1 MHAVIPSP
9 TQGVWYLGPF
19 PLRAYALCIIAGII
33 LAVRMGEKRY
43 AARGGEEG
51 VVLDIAAWAV
61 PFGIVG
67 GRIYHVVTSPGPY
80 FGEGGSPVKALYIWQ
95 GGLGIWGAVALG
107 ALGAYIGARRR
118 GVYLPPLADALA
130 PGILAAQALGRW
142 GNYFNNELFGRP
154 TDLPWALKIYEW
166 DQSAGQ
172 ALRDSTTG
180 APIVDPDGP
189 FHPTFLYES
198 LWNAAG
204 VALLLWADRRFRLG
218 HGRLFALYIAVYTS
232 GRLWIEALRIDE
244 ATKVLGLRINIWT
257 SIIVLVGAI
266 VAFVVVTR
274 RKPGR
279 DGVLVRPVAD
289 PSDDEPDLMADLK
302 DDAKDAKDDAKDA
315 SDAEAADAKVKDAL
329 AGDSPVEK
337 TPDAGK
343 RPGAAD
349 AADDEAE
356 DPSDGGTDNDPDGKT
371 DEKPSADDSAA
382 DTSSRSAIN

>member
-1 MHAVIPSP
+1 VTAAAAGAVLHAVIPSP

-61 PFGIVG
+61 PFGIIG
-67 GRIYHVVTSPGPY
+67 GRIYHVVTTPGPY
-80 FGEGGSPVKALYIWQ
+80 FGEGGRPVTALYIWQ

-130 PGILAAQALGRW
+130 PGVLAAQALGRW
-142 GNYFNNELFGRP
+142 GNYFNNELYGRP

-166 DQSAGQ
+166 DQSAGR
-172 ALRDSTTG
+172 AVLDDAG
-180 APIVDPDGP
+180 APKVNPDGP

-198 LWNAAG
+198 LWSAAG
-204 VALLLWADRRFRLG
+204 VVLLLWVDRRFRLG

-232 GRLWIEALRIDE
+232 GRLWIEALRIDT
-244 ATKVLGLRINIWT
+244 ATTVLGLRINIWT

-274 RKPGR
+274 RRPGR
-279 DGVLVRPVAD
+279 DGVLVRPVVD
-289 PSDDEPDLMADLK
+289 PSADTPDLMDDLK
-302 DDAKDAKDDAKDA
+302 DDAKDGSKDDAEKV

-329 AGDSPVEK
+329 AGDEPAEK
-337 TPDAGK
+337 
-343 RPGAAD
+343 AAD
-349 AADDEAE
+349 VDEQPDTEDAPDGGADDE
-356 DPSDGGTDNDPDGKT
+356 PPTD
-371 DEKPSADDSAA
+371 KP
-382 DTSSRSAIN
+382 SRSAIS